1 VYAVIFAVGPG
12 KKDVNIIWTGSDDG
26 LVHVTRDGGKTWA
39 NVTPKGMPEFGRVSQ
54 IDASS
59 FNPGAAYVSVRRPLM
74 DDKAPYIFKTA
85 DFGKTWTRIVNGIRA
100 DDYVHTVR
108 EDPARKGLLYAAAQ
122 HGVYISYDD
131 GARWESLS
139 LNMPD
144 VPVSDLLVKD
154 NELVIA
160 THGRGFWVLDNVGPL
175 RQVTPAVSASAD
187 PWLFTPPVAYR
198 SGMGATVNYWLKQ
211 PAKKVTIDILDA
223 KGNVIRSFAPDT
235 GAPRPAGGGG
245 GGRFGGV
252 QAPPPS
258 TVGMNRFSWD
268 LNYASA
274 TTFPGMILW
283 GATTAGPAAP
293 PGTYQVRLNVDGKTQ
308 LQPVTVKRNPLNRDV
323 TDLDLQAQFD
333 MAIKIRDK
341 VSEANQAVIDIRNVK
356 AQVADRLKKSADAR
370 LKETGDKL
378 TTNAAD
384 VEDDVYQVQN
394 QSGQDP
400 LNFPIK
406 INNRLASLLGVVSR
420 GDGRPTSSIPEIFNI
435 QAGQLKVQTTKLEA
449 IWKSDLAN
457 FNKEAVRLKLP
468 LVNPKCA
475 KPEGCDVQP

>member
-1 VYAVIFAVGPG
+1 
-12 KKDVNIIWTGSDDG
+12 
-26 LVHVTRDGGKTWA
+26 
-39 NVTPKGMPEFGRVSQ
+39 
-54 IDASS
+54 
-59 FNPGAAYVSVRRPLM
+59 
-74 DDKAPYIFKTA
+74 
-85 DFGKTWTRIVNGIRA
+85 
-100 DDYVHTVR
+100 
-108 EDPARKGLLYAAAQ
+108 
-122 HGVYISYDD
+122 
-131 GARWESLS
+131 
-139 LNMPD
+139 
-144 VPVSDLLVKD
+144 
-154 NELVIA
+154 
-160 THGRGFWVLDNVGPL
+160 
-175 RQVTPAVSASAD
+175 
-187 PWLFTPPVAYR
+187 
-198 SGMGATVNYWLKQ
+198 
-211 PAKKVTIDILDA
+211 
-223 KGNVIRSFAPDT
+223 
-235 GAPRPAGGGG
+235 
-245 GGRFGGV
+245 
-252 QAPPPS
+252 
-258 TVGMNRFSWD
+258 MNRFSWD